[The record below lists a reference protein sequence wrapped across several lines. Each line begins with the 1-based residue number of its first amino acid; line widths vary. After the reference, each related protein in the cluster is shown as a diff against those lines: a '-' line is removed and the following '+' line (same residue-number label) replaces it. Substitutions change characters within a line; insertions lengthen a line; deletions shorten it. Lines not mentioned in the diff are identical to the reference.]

1 MQRSYLLT
9 VSQLRIQ
16 ASIELL
22 LKKTLVAAK
31 IWVSRYPVSLIIIH
45 TNASKGRLRRPL
57 SGRYMLN
64 PTQKHQ
70 KNTKSSPITCF
81 FGIFYLKLA

>member
-45 TNASKGRLRRPL
+45 TNASSSWLRHPTPPSAARLKQALCGTPINERSL
-57 SGRYMLN
+57 YSY
-64 PTQKHQ
+64 
-70 KNTKSSPITCF
+70 TKI
-81 FGIFYLKLA
+81 ILQI